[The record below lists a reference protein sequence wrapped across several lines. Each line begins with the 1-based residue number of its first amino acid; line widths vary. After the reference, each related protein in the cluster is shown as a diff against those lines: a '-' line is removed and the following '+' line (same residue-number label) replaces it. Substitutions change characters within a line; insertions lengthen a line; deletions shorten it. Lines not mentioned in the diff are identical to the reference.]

1 MYSQRC
7 HGALLGH
14 RWWIGRGHQDTQ
26 FDSAQSNGT
35 SLGHFKG
42 RGTSTADGFGI
53 AWAIAKHLVEAFIC
67 CGTCQILSGCL
78 TLLCDRN
85 VDWFR
90 TPVAS
95 LSSPLTFTSLQLWS
109 KLQLQCGIGTLLKQ
123 SWCRKAFLPWIISPS
138 KQQPGGMQ
146 QLLLSLK
153 VAGPSTVSAALKSLL
168 WPSLDSLPRWEVDF
182 PLCSGW
188 WSCRSKLR
196 PKTQKA
202 SKQKL
207 CLSCAR
213 PGHNGPNL
221 FLFLFKSH
229 CEDAEAPL

>member
-1 MYSQRC
+1 M
-7 HGALLGH
+7 L
-14 RWWIGRGHQDTQ
+14 W
-26 FDSAQSNGT
+26 
-35 SLGHFKG
+35 
-42 RGTSTADGFGI
+42 
-53 AWAIAKHLVEAFIC
+53 HLSDLVRS
-67 CGTCQILSGCL
+67 CQILSGCL

-123 SWCRKAFLPWIISPS
+123 SWCRKAFLPWIKSPS

-168 WPSLDSLPRWEVDF
+168 WPSLDSLARWEVDF

-188 WSCRSKLR
+188 WSCRSKLW

-207 CLSCAR
+207 RLSCDRSTA
-213 PGHNGPNL
+213 GQIC
-221 FLFLFKSH
+221 FCFYWSH
-229 CEDAEAPL
+229 TVKTLRRLCSGVSRLPRASGGWSATTSGGGE